1 MFALPRYSVVVTAE
15 DDLATAQ
22 AKLEALE
29 ERTREQRRY
38 RNHML
43 RTALAAGTTWK
54 RAGELTGLS
63 PRGIQISA
71 KDLE

>member
-1 MFALPRYSVVVTAE
+1 MTAE
-15 DDLATAQ
+15 DDLAAAQ

-43 RTALAAGTTWK
+43 RVALAAGITWK
-54 RAGELTGLS
+54 RAGEVTGLS
-63 PRGIQISA
+63 PRGIQISV
-71 KDLE
+71 KDSE